1 MYDKT
6 LIIDGL
12 CDVEEALLHIIDRT
26 SWIKTA
32 NDFAATPSGV
42 DMLDVVTIRLMA
54 VGEEIK
60 KIDKR
65 TKGQLFIQ
73 YPNIDWKSIMDMRN
87 FIAHEYFRVDA
98 VKIFDTV
105 ENDVQPLLTTI
116 HRMISDLEKLKIK
129 ENG

>member
-12 CDVEEALLHIIDRT
+12 RDIEEALLHIIDRT
-26 SWIKTA
+26 SWIKTSE
-32 NDFAATPSGV
+32 DFATTPKGI
-42 DMLDVVTIRLMA
+42 DMLDVATIRLMA

-65 TKGQLFIQ
+65 THGQLLVQ
-73 YPNIDWKSIMDMRN
+73 YPTIDWKYIMDMRN

-98 VKIFDTV
+98 EDIFDTIQ
-105 ENDVQPLLTTI
+105 NDVKPLLTTI
-116 HRMISDLEKLKIK
+116 KQMIFDFEKDQ
-129 ENG
+129 